1 MTYRCHHEIS
11 LQAYILENV
20 SKPILKQDLRY
31 ISALAHDLH
40 IALSALETLTLD
52 DWEES
57 TMSARSEI
65 SFLTHARRIFNLRC
79 PRCGAERLF
88 SSWRHMNERCVA
100 CELDLVREP
109 GFYLGS
115 IYFNYG
121 MTVVLVVPTYVVLV
135 LGLGYSRDIVVWPC
149 ATFTAL
155 FPLWFYRYARAM
167 WLSVMFRVSSIDFRQ
182 TVPSEA
188 DSAASAERNHN

>member
-1 MTYRCHHEIS
+1 MPGNPDTS
-11 LQAYILENV
+11 L
-20 SKPILKQDLRY
+20 
-31 ISALAHDLH
+31 
-40 IALSALETLTLD
+40 
-52 DWEES
+52 
-57 TMSARSEI
+57 
-65 SFLTHARRIFNLRC
+65 LTHARRILNLRC
-79 PRCGAERLF
+79 PRCGTERLF
-88 SSWRHMNERCVA
+88 SSWRHMNESCAA

-121 MTVVLVVPTYVVLV
+121 MTVLLVVPTYVILV

-167 WLSVMFRVSSIDFRQ
+167 WLSVMFRVSSIDFQQ
-182 TVPSEA
+182 TVTLET
-188 DSAASAERNHN
+188 DSTASVKCNHN

>member
-1 MTYRCHHEIS
+1 MAAT
-11 LQAYILENV
+11 
-20 SKPILKQDLRY
+20 P
-31 ISALAHDLH
+31 
-40 IALSALETLTLD
+40 ET
-52 DWEES
+52 
-57 TMSARSEI
+57 
-65 SFLTHARRIFNLRC
+65 SFLTHAQRIVNLRC
-79 PRCGAERLF
+79 PRCGAGRLF
-88 SSWRHMNERCVA
+88 STWQQMDERCAA

-121 MTVVLVVPTYVVLV
+121 MTVVVVVPTYVLLV

-149 ATFTAL
+149 AAFTVL

-182 TVPSEA
+182 TKTAAA
-188 DSAASAERNHN
+188 DSKASSECDRQ